1 MNVYVETNF
10 VLELALLQEQQE
22 ICQQL
27 LNLAEADRIN
37 LILPAFSF
45 TEPYE
50 TLIRREK
57 KRRNLSQNLHQ
68 ELSQLGRSLPYQQ
81 QVRTYQEIT
90 EFLVNSGK
98 EEKERFQIIVEKL
111 LGISEIIPLTVEI
124 LTAAIKHQS
133 ELDFTPQ
140 DAIVY
145 ASIVEHLS
153 KSNERQCC
161 FINRNSKDFDNPDIA
176 EALDKYSCRI
186 LFKFDS
192 GFSYVKNQIGIV

>member
-22 ICQQL
+22 SCQQL

-111 LGISEIIPLTVEI
+111 LITKAGIIPFDYKINVINGKTE
-124 LTAAIKHQS
+124 
-133 ELDFTPQ
+133 
-140 DAIVY
+140 
-145 ASIVEHLS
+145 
-153 KSNERQCC
+153 
-161 FINRNSKDFDNPDIA
+161 FIYVSVDRENANKRNIYNRNWEPLYFTWAN
-176 EALDKYSCRI
+176 
-186 LFKFDS
+186 
-192 GFSYVKNQIGIV
+192 KNKNTQTSIPLCPLPSP